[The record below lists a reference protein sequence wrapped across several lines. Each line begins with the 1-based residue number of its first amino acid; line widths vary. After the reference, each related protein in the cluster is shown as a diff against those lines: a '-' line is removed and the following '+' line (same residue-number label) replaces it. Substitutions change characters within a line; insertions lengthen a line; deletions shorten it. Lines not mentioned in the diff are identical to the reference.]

1 MHNPAKM
8 YRKQYPSEESSINEK
23 KLSVD
28 EKAIRGKGRQGK
40 QWRWEEGYSWT
51 LGIDWV
57 NVVAKDVNGHLADPK
72 DGCDSQSSSEN
83 IDGFSFGSKNLRQ
96 RKQLI
101 QLDKS
106 HRPVFYG
113 YWSRKRYVMT
123 FMGVVLELLGG
134 GVRAHC
140 KGASEIV
147 LAACDKVINENALGT
162 LCLAYIDLESGV
174 SAETPI
180 PSSGYTCIGILGSKD
195 NVRPGVK
202 ESLALFRSTGITFRM
217 VTRDDIT
224 TAKSIARECG
234 ILTDDGIA
242 INGADFREKSLEVL
256 LIIIPK
262 IQVVAVTGDGT
273 NDSLSLH
280 EAIIRLSIGIGA
292 LLELK

>member
-1 MHNPAKM
+1 MRGGCDDGDDDEDRDGAVLAQFWS
-8 YRKQYPSEESSINEK
+8 RFQVSSVTE
-23 KLSVD
+23 
-28 EKAIRGKGRQGK
+28 
-40 QWRWEEGYSWT
+40 
-51 LGIDWV
+51 
-57 NVVAKDVNGHLADPK
+57 NVV
-72 DGCDSQSSSEN
+72 
-83 IDGFSFGSKNLRQ
+83 SKNLRQ

-147 LAACDKVINENALGT
+147 LAACDKVIIENALGT

-174 SAETPI
+174 SAQTPI
-180 PSSGYTCIGILGSKD
+180 PSSDS
-195 NVRPGVK
+195 
-202 ESLALFRSTGITFRM
+202 
-217 VTRDDIT
+217 
-224 TAKSIARECG
+224 
-234 ILTDDGIA
+234 
-242 INGADFREKSLEVL
+242 
-256 LIIIPK
+256 
-262 IQVVAVTGDGT
+262 VTGDGT

-292 LLELK
+292 LLELKLAFAPTKPQSERHQMAQPLAGVIGLTNWNEALEIITYGSHEQCDSWIDERIVTSWNPFDVTAAYLNFGENSGGAVR